1 MFKEYPS
8 LNVVLVW
15 GGLQRQTADRNNDIL
30 VGVASVAS
38 NEEHSL

>member
-1 MFKEYPS
+1 MSKEYLS
-8 LNVVLVW
+8 LNVVIVW
-15 GGLQRQTADRNNDIL
+15 GGLKMQAADRNNDIL